1 MLWKSSDGFILLNVI
16 VFDLVSNSACKCE
29 TTLCACICMVAH
41 TTTLILLS
49 AGWLM
54 VNAKNR
60 YLCHEVDANRFCGQT
75 VAEFN
80 PVTSECSVSFW
91 YFEVDFLISEK
102 YIGILR
108 LLLHMNKFNLLLCL
122 SSLIFYLLQF
132 LVTTNIYVWLCI
144 HIATLIQIY
153 F

>member
-16 VFDLVSNSACKCE
+16 VFDIVSNSACKCE

-41 TTTLILLS
+41 TNASILPS
-49 AGWLM
+49 EWWLM

-60 YLCHEVDANRFCGQT
+60 YLYHEVDSNRFCGQT

-80 PVTSECSVSFW
+80 PVTSEFSVSGW
-91 YFEVDFLISEK
+91 YFEVNFLISEK

-108 LLLHMNKFNLLLCL
+108 LLLHMEKFNLLLCL

-132 LVTTNIYVWLCI
+132 LVATNIYVWLCI
-144 HIATLIQIY
+144 HIVTLMQ
-153 F
+153 